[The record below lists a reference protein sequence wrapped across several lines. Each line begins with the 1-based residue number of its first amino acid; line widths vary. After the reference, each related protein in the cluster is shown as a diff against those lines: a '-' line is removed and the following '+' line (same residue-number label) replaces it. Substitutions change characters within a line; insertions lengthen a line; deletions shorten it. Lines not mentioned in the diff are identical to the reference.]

1 MFQGRVAQGS
11 LSLVLFGMR
20 CVLKRKEKEKKN
32 LVAVTV
38 CLESC
43 CTYMLLLGASDVWT
57 KMYQMNLERYV
68 LRSLEILRD
77 VLPHLLLMFDWNL
90 YQVKSVLNKILYI
103 HYFYSDLSIT

>member
-1 MFQGRVAQGS
+1 MFQRRVAQGS
-11 LSLVLFGMR
+11 VLLVLFWMR
-20 CVLKRKEKEKKN
+20 CILERKEKKN
-32 LVAVTV
+32 WVTVTV

-43 CTYMLLLGASDVWT
+43 CTYVLLLGVSDVLT

-77 VLPHLLLMFDWNL
+77 VLPHLLLMLDWNFF
-90 YQVKSVLNKILYI
+90 QVKSVLNKMLYI